1 MVHLES
7 AASDALAQRSDMSLT
22 AIVEHWATGF
32 EAALRRSD
40 TTAIAGHFADGAS
53 WRDALGFAWS
63 IDTVVGPQ
71 DIAKAFRDKLAETAL
86 QTFRVSDTRHEPIIV
101 TRGGVD
107 VIEGFVAFATATGP
121 GEGVVRLVRE
131 ESGDYKAWVLLT
143 ALQEIRGHH
152 PWQKV
157 EAEEDANVSR
167 EFGGENWADKRRKA
181 LRYDDREPSV
191 LIIGS
196 GQAGLTVAAQL
207 KALEVDALIVDR
219 HEEVGDNWR
228 KRYHSLALHNEVN
241 GNHLPFMPFPPSFPK
256 FVPKDKLAD
265 WFKAYAEALDLNVW
279 TNTPFI
285 GGDYDEE
292 AGHWTVTVEHE
303 GAPRTLKPKHLVFAT
318 GVSAIPVH
326 PKLPGLDEFAGT
338 VVHSG
343 AYGDGKK
350 WAGKRAAVLGTG
362 NSAHDVAQ
370 DLQASGAQ
378 VSMVQ
383 RSPTTVLSLGEAQKL
398 YALYREPRPLDEA
411 DLLAM
416 AVPHPVLVQTYKM
429 LTESIRKADADLLEG
444 LTEAGFKLDFG
455 ADGTGFQMKYLTR
468 GGGYYFNVGCSDL
481 IINGDIGII
490 QFADID
496 RFVREGIRMKDG
508 TLHEIDLLVTATGFL
523 NQQDVVRVHLGDRIA
538 DKIGPVWGFGDQM
551 ELRNMWQRTPQQGL
565 WFNAGSMTQCRIYSR
580 YLALQIKAEE
590 LGLT

>member
-1 MVHLES
+1 MTRIES
-7 AASDALAQRSDMSLT
+7 TAPEALSDLSEVSLS
-22 AIVEHWATGF
+22 AIVEHWVAGLET
-32 EAALRRSD
+32 ALKQSD
-40 TTAIAGHFADGAS
+40 TTAIAGYFARGAS
-53 WRDALGFAWS
+53 WRDALGFAWN
-63 IDTVVGPQ
+63 IDTVVEPRE
-71 DIAKAFRDKLAETAL
+71 IADAFSEKLAKVDL
-86 QTFRVSDTRHEPIIV
+86 RSFQVSDIRHEPIIV
-101 TRGGVD
+101 TRGGVE
-107 VIEGFVAFATATGP
+107 VIEAFVAFDTATGP
-121 GEGVVRLVRE
+121 GEGVVRLVRGAA
-131 ESGDYKAWVLLT
+131 GDYKAWVLLT
-143 ALQEIRGHH
+143 ALCEIRGHH

-157 EAEEDANVSR
+157 EAEEDASVSR

-181 LRYDDREPSV
+181 LRYDDREPCV
-191 LIIGS
+191 LVIGA
-196 GQAGLTVAAQL
+196 GQAGLSIAAQL
-207 KALEVDALIVDR
+207 KALEIDTLIVDR
-219 HEEVGDNWR
+219 HGEVGDNWR

-279 TNTPFI
+279 MNSPFV

-292 AGHWTVTVEHE
+292 AGHWTITVVHE
-303 GAPRTLKPKHLVFAT
+303 GSRRTLKPKHLVFAT

-326 PKLPGLDEFAGT
+326 PELPGLDDFAGA

-350 WAGKRAAVLGTG
+350 WAGKTAVVLGTG

-370 DLQASGAQ
+370 DLHASGAS

-416 AVPHPVLVQTYKM
+416 AVPHPVLVETYKM
-429 LTESIRKADADLLEG
+429 LTKSIRQADADLLQG
-444 LTEAGFKLDFG
+444 LADAGFKLDFG
-455 ADGTGFQMKYLTR
+455 EDGTGFQMKYLTR

-481 IINGDIGII
+481 IIAGEIGII

-496 RFVREGIRMKDG
+496 RFVPDGIRMKDG
-508 TLHEIDLLVTATGFL
+508 SLHAIDLLVTATGFL

-538 DKIGPVWGFGDQM
+538 DKIGPVWGFGDEM
-551 ELRNMWQRTPQQGL
+551 ELRNMWQKTPQKGL

-590 LGLT
+590 LELT

>member
-1 MVHLES
+1 MAHFEKT
-7 AASDALAQRSDMSLT
+7 APEAFGEHSDKSLAT
-22 AIVEHWATGF
+22 IVEHWTTGF
-32 EAALRRSD
+32 AAALRQSD
-40 TTAIAGHFADGAS
+40 ADAIADLFTDGAS
-53 WRDALGFAWS
+53 WRDALGFVWG
-63 IDTVVGPQ
+63 IDTVVGPRE
-71 DIAKAFRDKLAETAL
+71 IAEAFVERLATTQL
-86 QTFRVSDTRHEPIIV
+86 RSFQVSDIRHEPITV
-101 TRGGVD
+101 SRGGIE
-107 VIEGFVAFATATGP
+107 VIEGFVSFETGVGP
-121 GEGVVRLVRE
+121 GEGVVRLVRDP
-131 ESGDYKAWVLLT
+131 SGAYRCWVLLT
-143 ALQEIRGHH
+143 ALQEIRGHR

-181 LRYDDREPSV
+181 LRYDDREPCV
-191 LIIGS
+191 LVIGA
-196 GQAGLTVAAQL
+196 GQAGLSIAAQL
-207 KALEVDALIVDR
+207 KALEIDALIVDR
-219 HEEVGDNWR
+219 HGAVGDNWR

-279 TNTPFI
+279 TDTPFL
-285 GGDYDEE
+285 GGDYDEA

-303 GAPRTLKPKHLVFAT
+303 GEERVLRPKHLVFAT

-326 PKLPGLDEFAGT
+326 PKLPGLEDFAGT

-343 AYGDGKK
+343 AYGNGKSWTGRK
-350 WAGKRAAVLGTG
+350 AVVLGTG

-370 DLQASGAQ
+370 DLHASGAQ
-378 VSMVQ
+378 VAMVQ

-429 LTESIRKADADLLEG
+429 LTKTIRAADAELLKG
-444 LTEAGFKLDFG
+444 LEKAGFRLDFG
-455 ADGTGFQMKYLTR
+455 HDGTGFQMKYLTR

-481 IINGDIGII
+481 IVSGEIGIL
-490 QFADID
+490 QFDDID
-496 RFVREGIRMKDG
+496 RFVPEGIRMKDG
-508 TLHEIDLLVTATGFL
+508 SVHEMDLLVTATGFL
-523 NQQDVVRVHLGDRIA
+523 NQQDVVRVHLGDAIA
-538 DKIGPVWGFGDQM
+538 DRIGPVWGFGEEL
-551 ELRNMWQRTPQQGL
+551 ELRNMWQRTPQKGL

-580 YLALQIKAEE
+580 YLALQIKADE